1 MSGHYEIVF
10 TGEVYASVDPLKV
23 RADMAQLFRQPEE
36 KVDRLFDGR
45 TWVLKDGLDRPTAER
60 YQVELAK
67 IGVISELRDRSP
79 KIRTDMPADPHAKS
93 QNFTLESV
101 AITRMKCPECDYE
114 QLDADYCARCGVNI
128 QVAKAKAKLRAKEDE
143 VIQARIQALRN
154 RNEDG
159 APPSAPAAEPVRQP
173 QGMVKESTLEFRG
186 HKSTNPLLWVAV
198 TVVVI
203 AVVLGALVASG
214 VLSFSV

>member
-1 MSGHYEIVF
+1 MSGHFEIVF

-23 RADMAQLFRQPEE
+23 RADMARLFRQPEE
-36 KVDRLFDGR
+36 KVSRLFDGR

-79 KIRTDMPADPHAKS
+79 KIRTEMASDPNAKS

-128 QVAKAKAKLRAKEDE
+128 QVAKAKAKLRAKEDD
-143 VIQARIQALRN
+143 VIQARIQSLRN
-154 RNEDG
+154 RNEG
-159 APPSAPAAEPVRQP
+159 GGQPAAPAAAATRQP
-173 QGMVKESTLEFRG
+173 QGMIKESTLEFRG
-186 HKSTNPLLWVAV
+186 GKRTNPLLWVVV
-198 TVVVI
+198 TVVVLG
-203 AVVLGALVASG
+203 AVVGILMATGLV
-214 VLSFSV
+214 SVNV